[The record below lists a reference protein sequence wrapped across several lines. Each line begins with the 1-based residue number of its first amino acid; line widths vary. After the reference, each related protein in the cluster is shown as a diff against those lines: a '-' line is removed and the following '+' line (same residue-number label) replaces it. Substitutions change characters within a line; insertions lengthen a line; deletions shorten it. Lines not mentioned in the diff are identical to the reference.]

1 MILPLVFNKNSSLDS
16 RKINKNLRTIALK
29 FILVICAFLSA
40 NCYEGQSLN
49 IDSCL
54 RVLKTSKDDTNKVI
68 LLSDIAW
75 DISYQNLQKG
85 IMYAEES
92 MVLAKKL
99 GAERQYGKSFHV
111 AGAIYNDMSEQGKA
125 LELFLESLKYSKK
138 YNQLEQ
144 MGFIYNS
151 LGNFY
156 TNREDV
162 RKAITYYLQAIAAHK
177 KVGAEENIYTPYN
190 NLGGAYSRIGKPD
203 SAIYYLNIS
212 TTYNYTHNNRSKLLY
227 NYINL
232 SEIYTDTPDKAK
244 GLDYARKAVSIARQD
259 SDKYTLARALTQ
271 LSSVYY
277 VTKKYMEAIVTLEE
291 CTRLAKEMSDL
302 TTMQASALLS
312 SQAYEEIGDYKNALA
327 RFTEYKAYNDSILNS
342 ENIRQI
348 RTAEAKYENE
358 KKQAEIELLS
368 EKQKSSDAKREKDR
382 LYLYLSGI
390 GIVCLIF
397 MLLFLFR
404 NNRAKQKVNAALA
417 LYNTEVKHQ
426 KDLVEEK
433 NKEIT
438 DSINYA
444 KRIQQSL
451 LTSHDYFKKHTSD
464 FFILFKPKDI
474 VSGDFYWALDH
485 EGKFM
490 VMTADCTGHGVP
502 GAMMSM
508 MGINFINE
516 IVNEKK
522 ITSPADVLNQLK
534 KEIIKALNPEGSVV
548 EGKDGM
554 DCSLCSF
561 DFANKKLVYANA
573 NNSFYIIRN
582 GTILHAQ
589 LNKMPVGAG
598 HNFETLFDNFEID
611 LQKDDLI
618 VTFTDGYADQFG
630 GSKGKKFKYKQLEK
644 LLVDHS
650 HLPLKEI
657 QKKLDDTI
665 EEWKG
670 NLSQVDDICIIGIK
684 I

>member
-1 MILPLVFNKNSSLDS
+1 MSS
-16 RKINKNLRTIALK
+16 K
-29 FILVICAFLSA
+29 FVITFYIFLSA
-40 NCYEGQSLN
+40 TCLKSQLLN

-54 RVLKTSKDDTNKVI
+54 RVLKTSKEDTNKVV

-85 IMYAEES
+85 AYYAEQS
-92 MVLAKKL
+92 IALAKKL
-99 GAERQYGKSFHV
+99 GSERQYAKAFHV
-111 AGAIYNDMSEQGKA
+111 AGAVYNDMSEQGKA
-125 LELFLESLKYSKK
+125 LNFFLESLKYAKK
-138 YNQLEQ
+138 YNQFDQ

-156 TNREDV
+156 TNRDDV
-162 RKAITYYLQAIAAHK
+162 RKAISYYLQAIAAHK
-177 KVGAEENIYTPYN
+177 KVGAEKNIYTPYN
-190 NLGGAYSRIGKPD
+190 NLGGAYSRVGQPD

-212 TTYNYTHNNRSKLLY
+212 TAYNSAHNNRSKLLY

-232 SEIYTDTPDKAK
+232 SEIYNETPDKSKA
-244 GLDYARKAVSIARQD
+244 LDYALKAVFIARQD

-271 LSSVYY
+271 LSSVYF
-277 VTKKYMEAIVTLEE
+277 VTKKYKEAIANLDE
-291 CTRLAKEMSDL
+291 CMRLAKEMSDL
-302 TTMQASALLS
+302 TSMQSAALLS
-312 SQAYEEIGDYKNALA
+312 SDAHEKMGDYKAALA
-327 RFTEYKAYNDSILNS
+327 YFREYKTYNDSVLSS
-342 ENIRQI
+342 ENIHQV

-358 KKQAEIELLS
+358 KKQAEIELLF
-368 EKQKSSDAKREKDR
+368 EKQKSNDAKREKDK
-382 LYLYLSGI
+382 LYLYLASV
-390 GIVCLIF
+390 GIVCLVF
-397 MLLFLFR
+397 VLLFLFR
-404 NNRAKQKVNAALA
+404 NNREKQKANAALA
-417 LYNTEVKHQ
+417 LYNNEVKHQ
-426 KDLVEEK
+426 KELVEEK

-444 KRIQQSL
+444 QRIQQSL
-451 LTSHDYFKKHTSD
+451 LTSHSYFKKHTRD

-522 ITSPADVLNQLK
+522 ITSPAAVLNQLR
-534 KEIIKALNPEGSVV
+534 KEIIKSLNPEGSMV

-573 NNSFYIIRN
+573 NNSFYIIRD
-582 GTILHAQ
+582 GIIVHSQ

-598 HNFETLFDNFEID
+598 HNFDMLFNDFEIA
-611 LQKDDLI
+611 LQKDDLV
-618 VTFTDGYADQFG
+618 VTLTDGYADQFG
-630 GSKGKKFKYKQLEK
+630 GPRGKKFKYKQLEK
-644 LLVDHS
+644 LLLDHS
-650 HLPLKEI
+650 HLPLNEI
-657 QKKLDDTI
+657 QNKLDDTL
-665 EEWKG
+665 ENWRG
-670 NLSQVDDICIIGIK
+670 NLGQVDDICIIGIK